1 MRNYQIPTSIST
13 ELKIAKWMYLTDLFL
28 LIGLL
33 LFRQSTVSLVSD
45 RLVIP
50 YTIFIAC
57 VGLFL
62 IVRPSHNPEKR
73 MYHAVL
79 YAIIRKKDTYVS
91 IDKDNDKEGRE

>member
-62 IVRPSHNPEKR
+62 IIVCLSIPN
-73 MYHAVL
+73 AVASFAFDCL
-79 YAIIRKKDTYVS
+79 F
-91 IDKDNDKEGRE
+91 